1 MDIAQNTPAGK
12 AMRIRQRPVLLLGLI
27 VTADYLLFRHENGI
41 NLFLMIVGLCGVLVF
56 QAAMRRTARLTLV
69 MAGATVVAALPLV
82 EVYSF
87 RALSVAAIG
96 LVLTALAA
104 TRLMPASPW
113 GLPAHVR
120 RFLGAIPMRIV
131 SACGRLMMPR
141 DPLVTGGSV
150 TRAIKLWLM
159 PIGMTL
165 IFLLLFSSANP
176 VIEKVLASIDLA
188 VLLSL
193 LDLER
198 MSFWVLAAGL
208 IWLLLKPRLSRR
220 GKRAAPIS
228 APDRTLVND
237 ASLIRA
243 LLMFNGIFAL
253 QTVLDAT
260 YLWGGV
266 ELPDGM
272 PYAEYAHRGAYP
284 LLATAL
290 LSALFVLVAMHRER
304 TGQQAGLIRRMVYV
318 WIGQNM
324 LLCLSSILRLDLY
337 VEAYSLTELRIAAGI
352 WMLLVAVGLGLIMLR
367 ILWRKSNQWLVSMN
381 LAVLLGV
388 FYITAPVDFAA
399 VIARFNIENSREL
412 GGTGASLDVH
422 YLGSLGPTVIPAI
435 DRYLEH
441 PRVLETGPDSRTTWE
456 LRRARDLL
464 VFEFDE
470 RNMAWQ
476 SWTWRTQRLA
486 RYLAA
491 HPAVEK

>member
-1 MDIAQNTPAGK
+1 MDIVQNASAGK

-41 NLFLMIVGLCGVLVF
+41 NLFLMILGLCGVLVC
-56 QAAMRRTARLTLV
+56 QATMRRSGRLTLV
-69 MAGATVVAALPLV
+69 MAAATVVAALPLV
-82 EVYSF
+82 EAHTV
-87 RALSVAAIG
+87 RAFIVAAIG

-104 TRLMPASPW
+104 ARLMPASTAA
-113 GLPAHVR
+113 LPGHVGR
-120 RFLGAIPMRIV
+120 YLGAIPMRIV
-131 SACGRLMMPR
+131 SACGRLMLPR
-141 DPLVTGGSV
+141 DPLVTGGNL
-150 TRAIKLWLM
+150 TRTIKLWLM
-159 PIGMTL
+159 PVGMTI
-165 IFLLLFSSANP
+165 IFLLLFASANP
-176 VIEKVLASIDLA
+176 VIERVLASIDLA
-188 VLLSL
+188 FLLSL

-198 MSFWVLAAGL
+198 MTFWILMAGL

-220 GKRAAPIS
+220 GKRAPMVAVS
-228 APDRTLVND
+228 DRRLVSD

-266 ELPDGM
+266 ALPDGM

-304 TGQQAGLIRRMVYV
+304 TGDQAALIRVMVYV
-318 WIGQNM
+318 WLGQNM
-324 LLCLSSILRLDLY
+324 LLCISSILRLDLY

-352 WMLLVAVGLGLIMLR
+352 WMLMVAVGLGLIMLR
-367 ILWRKSNQWLVSMN
+367 ILWRKPNQWLVTAN
-381 LAVLLGV
+381 LALLLGV
-388 FYITAPVDFAA
+388 FYVTAPVDFAA

-412 GGTGASLDVH
+412 GGTGASLDIH

-435 DRYLEH
+435 DHYLEH
-441 PRVLETGPDSRTTWE
+441 PRVMQTGPDSQATLD

-464 VFEFDE
+464 AYEFEE
-470 RNMAWQ
+470 RSHAWQ
-476 SWTWRTQRLA
+476 SWTWRAQRLA
-486 RYLAA
+486 DYLAA